1 MKKQIIRQKRFSR
14 QFSVPANSSVLP
26 IDAMDR
32 VSCFETMRA
41 YRGRVFHAREHLERL
56 SDSCKAIGRPLGIRM
71 EEIEVWLLEALKERR
86 LKNALLRLA
95 VHFGDDSGSGD
106 QFVLSLRK
114 FKSHPP
120 EWYKKGVSL
129 KTTARRRF
137 DFKAQDPQIKASQFM
152 NGVLAILD
160 ESGSKILRSSSGG
173 PRAHELLFFGPLG
186 TVAEGTVS
194 NVFIVKDKQLLTPAV
209 SSGILR
215 GVTRAVVMSL
225 AQKRGIKVVE
235 TLLTRHELYTADECF
250 MTNTSSEVLP
260 VVSIDGRTIGAGVP
274 GSLTGLLAAEFKRS
288 IR

>member
-1 MKKQIIRQKRFSR
+1 MKRPIIRQKRFSR
-14 QFSVPANSSVLP
+14 RSSENINSSTLP
-26 IDAMDR
+26 VGAVDR
-32 VSCFETMRA
+32 VSCFETLRA
-41 YRGRVFHAREHLERL
+41 YRGEVFYCREHLERL
-56 SDSCKAIGRPLGIRM
+56 LDSCKAIGCPLGFAAD
-71 EEIEVWLLEALKERR
+71 EIEAWLLQTLKECR

-95 VHFGDDSGSGD
+95 VHFDDDSGKEGRL
-106 QFVLSLRK
+106 VLFLRE
-114 FKSHPP
+114 FRSHPS
-120 EWYKKGVSL
+120 EWHEKGVAL
-129 KTTARRRF
+129 KTTVRRRF

-160 ESGSKILRSSSGG
+160 ESG
-173 PRAHELLFFGPLG
+173 PAAHEVLFFGPLG

-194 NVFIVKDKQLLTPAV
+194 NIFIVKNKQLLTPAV